1 MRKNKGRREGKT
13 SATRTE
19 IVPGAWRVR
28 IEISSKV
35 MHARRI
41 FSMSFSKSRLR
52 GLGPSQA
59 GHSTV

>member
-1 MRKNKGRREGKT
+1 MRKIKGRREGKT

-35 MHARRI
+35 MPEE
-41 FSMSFSKSRLR
+41 FF
-52 GLGPSQA
+52 Q
-59 GHSTV
+59 